1 MGRLPT
7 ESIQALMPEFGQ
19 VLSDFALSRY
29 QRPTLD
35 RKTRALCT
43 VSALVALGEEPYV
56 ANWINNA
63 INLGASTEEITEL
76 LGQLVFYV
84 GLPKAGRAFAAAE
97 AVFAAHELIMTNI
110 EVTEPSED

>member
-1 MGRLPT
+1 MGPLPT
-7 ESIQALMPEFGQ
+7 ESIGALMPEFGQ

-29 QRPTLD
+29 QRPALD

-63 INLGASTEEITEL
+63 INLGATPEEITEL

-84 GLPKAGRAFAAAE
+84 GIPRAGRAFAAAQ
-97 AVFAAHELIMTNI
+97 AVFAAHELATT
-110 EVTEPSED
+110 EVRPSEPNNE